1 MSYESNIMSGM
12 TRLDTI
18 NTDGVPICRMAG
30 LTAVEIVHRERRVG
44 RYFVQ
49 TLSRGNCSLHG
60 VLVVMDT
67 IGWKQDKQSFT
78 QNSKKVLLTVH
89 TELLVVIFKHSST
102 FSNHFFFSITT
113 KSSVYLH
120 LAMGCTPDARHRPPK
135 RLLKIWLS
143 SSVAVALLVISTPAA
158 KPSNIR
164 FLRNIGWDWV
174 DMSTPA
180 WALRNIS
187 FSSSTPENKKWRVC
201 YLVLTW
207 KSAIGN

>member
-1 MSYESNIMSGM
+1 MSGM

-102 FSNHFFFSITT
+102 FSNHFFFDNYKVLCLLT
-113 KSSVYLH
+113 SSNGLH
-120 LAMGCTPDARHRPPK
+120 AGRQTQ
-135 RLLKIWLS
+135 
-143 SSVAVALLVISTPAA
+143 
-158 KPSNIR
+158 
-164 FLRNIGWDWV
+164 
-174 DMSTPA
+174 
-180 WALRNIS
+180 
-187 FSSSTPENKKWRVC
+187 TPEAIVEDLIVLQCCRRVVGN
-201 YLVLTW
+201 LHARS
-207 KSAIGN
+207 KAIEYPIPPQHWMRLS